1 MSNVP
6 SFNQAIVD
14 SREQLESGRE
24 RLKQQHQSGSPGIQ
38 VCTGISDLFDDIV
51 LNLVNLAFDQV
62 TSSESER
69 QQLEQVIAVV
79 AHGGAGPPLLRRLD
93 RRLGAGHCQLTAG
106 CLVKAIQLHH
116 LHLRNREGKPGAPA
130 RPNPAAAR

>member
-79 AHGGAGPPLLRRLD
+79 AHGGYGRRDVAPYSDIDLMLLCFQSDAPLVPELARALSQNIYD
-93 RRLGAGHCQLTAG
+93 VGLQL
-106 CLVKAIQLHH
+106 
-116 LHLRNREGKPGAPA
+116 
-130 RPNPAAAR
+130 

>member
-24 RLKQQHQSGSPGIQ
+24 RLKQQHQSGAPGIQ
-38 VCTGISDLFDDIV
+38 VCTGISDLFDGIV

-62 TSSESER
+62 TSSESAR

-79 AHGGAGPPLLRRLD
+79 AHGGYGRRDVAPYSDIDMIFL
-93 RRLGAGHCQLTAG
+93 
-106 CLVKAIQLHH
+106 I
-116 LHLRNREGKPGAPA
+116 REI
-130 RPNPAAAR
+130 